1 MLYRSSIG
9 AITLAG
15 VLGLATAALAFDES
29 KYPDFS
35 GQWRRPPGVG
45 IQWDPTKRFG
55 LDQQPPLTPEY
66 QAVWEASMADQAAGG
81 QGNDA
86 PSRCVPYGMPRIM
99 TTVFPME
106 IVVTQNATHLL
117 SEYTMPRRIY
127 TDGREFPKEIE
138 PSFNGY
144 SIGKWVDENG
154 DGRYDVLE
162 IETRGLKGP
171 RSYDAS
177 GLPFH
182 QDNETVVKERVYRRQ
197 DQPGHPAR
205 RDHDLRSFPDA
216 TVDGHQELR
225 PRPQSDL
232 VPEPLLGRQPP
243 RHHRQRGLCP
253 ELRRLSDAGQEGP
266 EAAGPEIFQAD
277 QELTPSAA
285 IDTSPRSR
293 GDVP

>member
-1 MLYRSSIG
+1 V
-9 AITLAG
+9 LAW
-15 VLGLATAALAFDES
+15 ATAALAFDES

-45 IQWDPTKRFG
+45 IQWDPAKRFG
-55 LDQQPPLTPEY
+55 LDQKPPLTPEY

-117 SEYTMPRRIY
+117 SDYTMPRRIY

-138 PSFNGY
+138 PGFNGY

-182 QDNETVVKERVYRRQ
+182 ADNETVVKERMYVDKTNPDILHDEITTFDHSLTR
-197 DQPGHPAR
+197 PWTVTKSFM
-205 RDHDLRSFPDA
+205 RDHNPIWFQNHCSEDNRHVTIGNEDYVLSFDGYLMPAKKNQKPPDLKYFKQ
-216 TVDGHQELR
+216 TQN
-225 PRPQSDL
+225 
-232 VPEPLLGRQPP
+232 
-243 RHHRQRGLCP
+243 
-253 ELRRLSDAGQEGP
+253 
-266 EAAGPEIFQAD
+266 
-277 QELTPSAA
+277 
-285 IDTSPRSR
+285 
-293 GDVP
+293 